1 MNFIA
6 YFSVP
11 CMVSEEEQDYEHEQN
26 VVEKAHMNG
35 IMYAL
40 ISSQGDL
47 IFGDLVSRESSDTW
61 ATSVIKGL
69 VRDTIIKLVL

>member
-1 MNFIA
+1 MNTSKTVIG
-6 YFSVP
+6 
-11 CMVSEEEQDYEHEQN
+11 